1 MPPPTKKRRRTPKP
15 PAAVPE
21 RLVLFQDA
29 LQQQQQEAADDADDD
44 LAIANVFFELANAP
58 LVGYR
63 LPLDGNRDSNKDVV
77 VKVAQDSNAQAHT
90 GGVVWETSYLLLE
103 YLLRQHRQPQ
113 QAPPP
118 SSPDA
123 VQDTGSTTYG
133 RVLEVGAGCG
143 LLGTALA
150 LASDV
155 ATAVT
160 VTEVDLV
167 LPLLQATVARNAD
180 ALSVSS
186 CPLRACRLDWTDY
199 EADTAAAGLAAGGMD
214 TIVGTDVVFTPALV
228 APLWATL
235 RYYSKASTVIYICL
249 QVRCAT
255 SHAQLLATASDYGF
269 RMRLLLRDDDDD
281 DESRHIPSWGRALE
295 CQIYK
300 ITRFVIA
307 ASGGNDDNTCN

>member
-1 MPPPTKKRRRTPKP
+1 V
-15 PAAVPE
+15 VPE

-29 LQQQQQEAADDADDD
+29 LQEAQRLQQQHDDD
-44 LAIANVFFELANAP
+44 DFANVFFELANAP

-63 LPLDGNRDSNKDVV
+63 LPLDGNRDSNKAVV

-113 QAPPP
+113 QAAANL

-123 VQDTGSTTYG
+123 VQNTGSTNYG

-180 ALSVSS
+180 ALSMSS

-199 EADTAAAGLAAGGMD
+199 EGDTAAAGLAAGGMD

-235 RYYSKASTVIYICL
+235 RYYSKASTVIYLCL

-269 RMRLLLRDDDDD
+269 WMRPLLRDDDDD

-300 ITRFVIA
+300 ITRVVIA
-307 ASGGNDDNTCN
+307 ASGGDDDNTCN